1 MKPASIFSLRML
13 AVLAGAAL
21 VALVANASCAQ
32 AADVTRVEEDWRL
45 VVREPDT
52 GTDAPQVTTAM
63 SPTGD
68 LGSLHM
74 AFELNHQSWP
84 TYVSGG
90 LHLVL
95 WDGDTPLGTQSSPHT
110 AMLAQA
116 AETVSWTQ
124 GMRLE
129 GSNLVFEILNGS
141 SATWGDFGGTGYLK
155 STTATSL
162 ANLNGY
168 DPAVS
173 VDKTKIGYA
182 SNRIESLTLM
192 SVRTYGVNGVLINE
206 DATPRVVFHHDH
218 D

>member
-13 AVLAGAAL
+13 AALAGAAL

-32 AADVTRVEEDWRL
+32 ATDVTRVEEDWQL

-52 GTDAPQVTTAM
+52 GTNAPQVTTAM
-63 SPTGD
+63 SPTGN

-74 AFELNHQSWP
+74 AFELNHQTWP
-84 TYVSGG
+84 SYVSGG

-95 WDGDTPLGTQSSPHT
+95 WDGETPLGVQSSPRT
-110 AMLAQA
+110 AMLATA
-116 AETVSWTQ
+116 AETVRWTQ
-124 GMRLE
+124 SMRLE
-129 GSNLVFEILNGS
+129 GSNLVFEVLNGN

-155 STTATSL
+155 SQAATSL

-173 VDKTKIGYA
+173 VDKTKIGFA
-182 SNRIESLTLM
+182 TNRIESLTLM
-192 SVRTYGVNGVLINE
+192 SVRKYGANGVLMSE
-206 DATPRVVFHHDH
+206 DETHWVVFHH
-218 D
+218 